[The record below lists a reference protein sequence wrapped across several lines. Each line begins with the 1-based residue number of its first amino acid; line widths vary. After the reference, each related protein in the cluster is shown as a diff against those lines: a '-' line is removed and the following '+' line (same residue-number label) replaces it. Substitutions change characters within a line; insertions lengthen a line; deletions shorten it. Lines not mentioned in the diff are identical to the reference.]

1 MCACPMQT
9 LSITHNGLEHPRIQ
23 EPTEVLGTNPHGH
36 QKTTINENVP
46 TKHERTRVLLE
57 KGEDVT

>member
-9 LSITHNGLEHPRIQ
+9 LSITHKGLEHPRIQ

-36 QKTTINENVP
+36 QRTTINENVP
-46 TKHERTRVLLE
+46 TKQRARVLLE
-57 KGEDVT
+57 KGEDVA